1 MTNMT
6 VSEADRACDCTHGT
20 VVEHLLSLI
29 PAPSNTH
36 GDPFL
41 VLSPRAAK
49 AWLALFWHARQHGSW
64 QARSIDPARPELTE
78 DQEYILG
85 ARWTVA
91 GLAFATGTNRDTAG
105 KAIKELAS
113 GGWIRREDQR
123 SRGQFGGIDYAFC
136 TPATITQADKV
147 KVVDGLRKRGVEFVG
162 YKWRTA
168 ARILEE
174 ADIKRVQEDVL
185 VEIATEQADLAGDEE
200 KAIELVS
207 QKIIRLAKGCDHA

>member
-1 MTNMT
+1 MNMT
-6 VSEADRACDCTHGT
+6 FCNTDRTHKHTHGT

-64 QARSIDPARPELTE
+64 QARPIDPARPELTQ
-78 DQEYILG
+78 DQKYTLG

-91 GLAFATGTNRDTAG
+91 GLAFAIGTNRDTAG
-105 KAIKELAS
+105 KAIKELVT

-136 TPATITQADKV
+136 TPASITQADKV

-185 VEIATEQADLAGDEE
+185 VEIAEEQADLAGDEQKATELASE
-200 KAIELVS
+200 K
-207 QKIIRLAKGCDHA
+207 IRRLTKGL